1 MRSAPYPPLL
11 FVFVLPAV
19 PLVLAESG
27 GLLGD
32 WTGAEDEDEDELDG
46 VLVVVELSAGG
57 VADELLLIE
66 LLSEGVV
73 LLVELGVE
81 EVLDVELGV
90 LMSVVDEVVDEE
102 EGVVVVALLLR
113 SQPAMAAEARARAA
127 TRGMSLFMTS
137 PFRNGVVV
145 SDDPSRGR
153 WALRAASVSPA
164 QAVPAPL
171 PRKRHAEPGI
181 SPRNFPPRVK
191 SFLACACLRVIE
203 FLPSR

>member
-102 EGVVVVALLLR
+102 EGVDVVALLLR
-113 SQPAMAAEARARAA
+113 SQPATAAEARARAA

-137 PFRNGVVV
+137 PIRNGCDV
-145 SDDPSRGR
+145 GR
-153 WALRAASVSPA
+153 SLTGPGGRCVQRPMTTHNACQCLSLGNGAGD
-164 QAVPAPL
+164 
-171 PRKRHAEPGI
+171 AESG
-181 SPRNFPPRVK
+181 RETFR
-191 SFLACACLRVIE
+191 RD
-203 FLPSR
+203 